1 MSTRIGLGF
10 FLAVALLKSA
20 NVPPTE
26 KYSAAERNHWSF
38 RPRSAPAIPQ
48 FQAAEDRTWAAS
60 PVDAF
65 ILSRLKKERLTHAPK
80 ADRQTLIRRVYLDVI
95 GLPPTPEQISAF
107 VKDNSPSAWTRLV
120 DGLLASPEYGERWAQ
135 HWLDVVRFAES
146 DGFEYDTHRSNA
158 WEYRDYVIRSF
169 QQDKPFDRFVQEQLA
184 GDEIDPTNHE
194 MLVASSFNRL
204 GPYRKNAGN
213 QDEAYIRNEVLT
225 EMSNVIGSAFLGVTL
240 GCARCHDHKFDP
252 IRQKDYYRIQAFF
265 ATTQHREIPLSSA
278 AEQESW
284 NSKTA
289 ELKKELSALQKKLK
303 TLEGSEKTALER
315 IVGEKEK
322 LLPDPLPSLQT
333 VQDARAKYVPVHVLE
348 RGNSAAPG
356 EKVGMR
362 TLGVLLP
369 DGTPEFDESLDKP
382 RLALAKWI
390 TDPANPL
397 TSRVLVNRIWLG
409 HFGSGIVGTPNDF
422 GRMGMRPTHP
432 ELLDYLADQ
441 FVESG
446 FRMKPIHRMILLS
459 NTYQQAFIASPSKLA
474 IEKDAKNKLLW
485 SFPRRRLDAE
495 QLRDS
500 MLAVSGTL
508 NPHKY
513 GPSVIVPIEPEL
525 VNLLYKP
532 SQWQVTPDVKE
543 HSRRSIYIFHKRNM
557 RLPFL
562 EVFDSPDALL
572 SCARRESSTHAP
584 QGLELLN
591 GSLTQQ
597 VSAALAERLV
607 REAGNS
613 PSRQIDRAFGLAY
626 GRPPSAT
633 ERTASLEFLSISP
646 LREFALAIFASND
659 FLYVK

>member
-1 MSTRIGLGF
+1 M
-10 FLAVALLKSA
+10 KSA

-169 QQDKPFDRFVQEQLA
+169 QQDKPLDRFVQEQLA

-289 ELKKELSALQKKLK
+289 ELKKELSALQTKLK
-303 TLEGSEKTALER
+303 TLDGREKTALER
-315 IVGEKEK
+315 IIGEKEK
-322 LLPDPLPSLQT
+322 QLPDPLPSLQT
-333 VQDARAKYVPVHVLE
+333 VQDD
-348 RGNSAAPG
+348 
-356 EKVGMR
+356 
-362 TLGVLLP
+362 T
-369 DGTPEFDESLDKP
+369 
-382 RLALAKWI
+382 I
-390 TDPANPL
+390 
-397 TSRVLVNRIWLG
+397 
-409 HFGSGIVGTPNDF
+409 
-422 GRMGMRPTHP
+422 
-432 ELLDYLADQ
+432 
-441 FVESG
+441 
-446 FRMKPIHRMILLS
+446 
-459 NTYQQAFIASPSKLA
+459 
-474 IEKDAKNKLLW
+474 
-485 SFPRRRLDAE
+485 
-495 QLRDS
+495 
-500 MLAVSGTL
+500 
-508 NPHKY
+508 
-513 GPSVIVPIEPEL
+513 
-525 VNLLYKP
+525 
-532 SQWQVTPDVKE
+532 
-543 HSRRSIYIFHKRNM
+543 
-557 RLPFL
+557 
-562 EVFDSPDALL
+562 
-572 SCARRESSTHAP
+572 
-584 QGLELLN
+584 
-591 GSLTQQ
+591 
-597 VSAALAERLV
+597 
-607 REAGNS
+607 
-613 PSRQIDRAFGLAY
+613 
-626 GRPPSAT
+626 
-633 ERTASLEFLSISP
+633 
-646 LREFALAIFASND
+646 
-659 FLYVK
+659 

>member
-1 MSTRIGLGF
+1 MKIALIVPFFAMSLY
-10 FLAVALLKSA
+10 AA
-20 NVPPTE
+20 NIAASE
-26 KYSAAERNHWSF
+26 KYSPAERNHWSF
-38 RPRSAPAIPQ
+38 RPRSKPEVPT
-48 FQAAEDRTWAAS
+48 FQSAADRAWATS
-60 PVDAF
+60 PIDAF
-65 ILSRLKKERLTHAPK
+65 ILSRLKKEGLSHAAK
-80 ADRQTLIRRVYLDVI
+80 ADRPTLIRRVYLDLT

-107 VKDNSPSAWTRLV
+107 VDDSSSDAWPKLV
-120 DGLLASPEYGERWAQ
+120 DRLLASPEYGERWAQ

-158 WEYRDYVIRSF
+158 WEYRDYVIRSL
-169 QQDKPFDRFVQEQLA
+169 QQDKPYDKFVQEQLA
-184 GDEIDPTNHE
+184 GDEIDPENHE

-225 EMSNVIGSAFLGVTL
+225 EMSNVVGSAFLGVTL

-265 ATTQHREIPLSSA
+265 ASTQHRDIALSTE
-278 AEQESW
+278 AEQSAW
-284 NSKTA
+284 KSKTEIA
-289 ELKKELSALQKKLK
+289 KKELSALQAKLK
-303 TLEGSEKTALER
+303 SVQGPEKTALER

-322 LLPDPLPSLQT
+322 QLPDPLPSLQT
-333 VQDARAKYVPVHVLE
+333 VQDEAAKFVPVHVLE

-356 EKVGMR
+356 DEVGMR

-369 DGTPEFDESLDKP
+369 DGAPEIPGKLDKP

-390 TDPANPL
+390 TDPTNPL
-397 TSRVLVNRIWLG
+397 TARVLVNRLWLG
-409 HFGSGIVGTPNDF
+409 HFGAGIVGTPNDY

-432 ELLDYLADQ
+432 ELLDYLANQ
-441 FVESG
+441 FVDG
-446 FRMKPIHRMILLS
+446 GLRMKPIHRMILLS
-459 NTYQQAFIASPSKLA
+459 NTYQQAYVASPSKLA
-474 IEKDAKNKLLW
+474 AAKDPKNRFLW
-485 SFPRRRLDAE
+485 SFPRHRLDAE
-495 QLRDS
+495 QLRDT
-500 MLAVSGTL
+500 MLAVSGIL
-508 NPHKY
+508 NTKKY

-532 SQWQVTPDVKE
+532 SQWEVTPDTKE
-543 HSRRSIYIFHKRNM
+543 HTRRSIYIFHKRNM

-597 VSAALAERLV
+597 VSSAMADRLV
-607 REAGNS
+607 RKAG
-613 PSRQIDRAFGLAY
+613 PSHKRQMERAFLLTY
-626 GRPPSAT
+626 GRLPTDT
-633 ERTASLEFLSISP
+633 ERSASLRFLATSP
-646 LREFALAIFASND
+646 LREFALALFASND